1 MHNIEIMSK
10 FNTMFFIL
18 RYKLSLYICIIK
30 LYQSQLYNTLIIT
43 RSKLIFSLKLFFI
56 ILLKIIK

>member
-30 LYQSQLYNTLIIT
+30 LYQNQLYNTLIIT